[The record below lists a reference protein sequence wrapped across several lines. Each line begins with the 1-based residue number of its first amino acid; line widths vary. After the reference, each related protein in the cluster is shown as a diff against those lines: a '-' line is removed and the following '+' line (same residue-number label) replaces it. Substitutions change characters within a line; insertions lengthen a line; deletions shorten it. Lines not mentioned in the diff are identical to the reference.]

1 MYYIFE
7 KVYKEGLGKIVRK
20 RVCCKAGIV
29 EIIGG
34 VGVGRVRVGR
44 VRVGRVGVGRVRVG
58 VKYIE

>member
-44 VRVGRVGVGRVRVG
+44 VGVGRVRVG